1 MKSNLERFQVTKLC
15 PFQEKIRRQYLST
28 NVRQQSDFGLISY
41 VVNDE
46 INLFWS
52 KQVGILGFFF
62 LLLSTFLF
70 YLKKK
75 NGEAKVNRT

>member
-75 NGEAKVNRT
+75 WRSKDE

>member
-75 NGEAKVNRT
+75 MEKQR

>member
-70 YLKKK
+70 YLKK
-75 NGEAKVNRT
+75 NGEAKMNRT